1 MLLGVSLLAGSFP
14 VNQYTKKKISTTPT
28 QKCLDTWVERQ
39 NFTAVR
45 EVVNDLAILSN
56 WGIGPR
62 NLSLFARPLVT
73 GRLMLVGHE
82 TNAQY
87 VLLAMLEFDCGHSDK

>member
-1 MLLGVSLLAGSFP
+1 M
-14 VNQYTKKKISTTPT
+14 ISTTPT

-45 EVVNDLAILSN
+45 ELLCNDLAIPCN

-62 NLSLFARPLVT
+62 NLSLFARPLIT
-73 GRLMLVGHE
+73 GRLMQVGHE

-87 VLLAMLEFDCGHSDK
+87 VLLAMSDK

>member
-1 MLLGVSLLAGSFP
+1 M
-14 VNQYTKKKISTTPT
+14 ISTTPT

-45 EVVNDLAILSN
+45 EVVNDLAIPCNS
-56 WGIGPR
+56 GIGPR
-62 NLSLFARPLVT
+62 NLSLFNRPLLT
-73 GRLMLVGHE
+73 RRPMQVGHE

-87 VLLAMLEFDCGHSDK
+87 LLLAMLEFECGQSDK

>member
-1 MLLGVSLLAGSFP
+1 MI
-14 VNQYTKKKISTTPT
+14 VN
-28 QKCLDTWVERQ
+28 
-39 NFTAVR
+39 N
-45 EVVNDLAILSN
+45 LAIPCN

-73 GRLMLVGHE
+73 GRLMQVGHE

-87 VLLAMLEFDCGHSDK
+87 VNTFHMLLLCQAYDDMMCNSS